1 LGDEQR
7 DTVNGPLRQGES
19 DANRPVAMG
28 RAADM
33 ESGRESVDVSVVLPC
48 LNEGETVAIC
58 VRKARQWFESAR
70 LRGEVIVVD
79 NGSTDRSREEAQG
92 AGARVIDEPRRG
104 YGAAHRRGFAEAR
117 GNIIVMADADDTY
130 DLSDLSAL
138 IEPLGRGYDMVVGNR
153 LKTLSP
159 GSMTWSHRFIGT
171 PLLTA
176 LLSLFSGSRLGDSQ
190 CGLRAFTREAYER
203 LDLRSP
209 GMELASEMILK
220 GARKGLRMTE
230 VPIPYHPRVAESK
243 LSTFRDGWRHLRFLL
258 LHTPTYAFFLPGV
271 VLFLIGL
278 LSLGITLATTG
289 GIRIGS
295 LDWQPLF
302 AGGILLAIGSNSL
315 ILGVATSLYAESK
328 GIVAEGRLIQFYRD
342 HLSLERVLFFGVAL
356 LFMGGALDAY
366 IFYEWL
372 RHGEAAP
379 NVAGIAAAA
388 QSCLIIGAN
397 VCLGGFLAALIDIE

>member
-1 LGDEQR
+1 MSLEKADKPSEVPEDPAPGTR
-7 DTVNGPLRQGES
+7 H
-19 DANRPVAMG
+19 DASAVSPEGA
-28 RAADM
+28 
-33 ESGRESVDVSVVLPC
+33 VDISVVLPC
-48 LNEGETVAIC
+48 LNEEQTVATC
-58 VRKARQWFESAR
+58 VLKARQWFEAAR

-79 NGSTDRSREEAQG
+79 NGSSDRSREMARE

-117 GNIIVMADADDTY
+117 GRIIVMADADDTY
-130 DLSDLSAL
+130 DLSDLGAL
-138 IEPLGRGYDMVVGNR
+138 IEPLSRGYDMVVGNR

-203 LDLRSP
+203 LDLKSP

-271 VLFLIGL
+271 ALFLTGL
-278 LSLGITLATTG
+278 LSLGITLARTG

-302 AGGILLAIGSNSL
+302 AGGILLAIGSNAL

-342 HLSLERVLFFGVAL
+342 HLSLERVLLFGIAL
-356 LFMGGALDAY
+356 LLVGGGLDAY

-372 RHGEAAP
+372 RHGEVAP
-379 NVAGIAAAA
+379 NVAGIAAVA

>member
-1 LGDEQR
+1 MSLERTDE
-7 DTVNGPLRQGES
+7 PPE
-19 DANRPVAMG
+19 APEEPRPVTERDAPAG
-28 RAADM
+28 
-33 ESGRESVDVSVVLPC
+33 GVDISLVLPC
-48 LNEGETVAIC
+48 LNEEKTVAAC
-58 VRKARQWFESAR
+58 VGKARRWFESAR

-79 NGSTDRSREEAQG
+79 NGSADRSRERARE
-92 AGARVIDEPRRG
+92 AGARVVDEPTRG
-104 YGAAHRRGFAEAR
+104 YGAAHQRGFAEAR
-117 GNIIVMADADDTY
+117 GRIIVMADADDTY
-130 DLSDLSAL
+130 DLSDLGPL
-138 IEPLGRGYDMVVGNR
+138 IEPLSRGYDMVVGNR

-176 LLSLFSGSRLGDSQ
+176 LLGLFSGSRLGDSQ
-190 CGLRAFTREAYER
+190 CGLRAFTREACER
-203 LDLRSP
+203 ISP
-209 GMELASEMILK
+209 KSAGMELASEMILK
-220 GARKGLRMTE
+220 GARRGLRMTE

-271 VLFLIGL
+271 VLSLIGL
-278 LSLGITLATTG
+278 LSLAVTLARAG

-302 AGGILLAIGSNSL
+302 AGGVLLAIGSNAL

-342 HLSLERVLFFGVAL
+342 HLSLERVLLFGAAL
-356 LFMGGALDAY
+356 LLVGGVLDTY

-372 RHGEAAP
+372 RYGEAAP
-379 NVAGIAAAA
+379 NVVGIAAVA

>member
-1 LGDEQR
+1 M
-7 DTVNGPLRQGES
+7 NGEL
-19 DANRPVAMG
+19 
-28 RAADM
+28 
-33 ESGRESVDVSVVLPC
+33 DVSVVLPC
-48 LNEGETVAIC
+48 LNEEQTVATC
-58 VRKARQWFESAR
+58 VLKARRWFEAAR

-79 NGSTDRSREEAQG
+79 NGSTDSSRERARE
-92 AGARVIDEPRRG
+92 AGARLIDEPRRG

-117 GNIIVMADADDTY
+117 GRIIVMADADDTY
-130 DLSDLSAL
+130 DLSNLGAL
-138 IEPLGRGYDMVVGNR
+138 VEPLSQGYDMVVGNR

-203 LDLRSP
+203 LDLKSP

-271 VLFLIGL
+271 ALFLTGL
-278 LSLGITLATTG
+278 LSLGITLARTG

-302 AGGILLAIGSNSL
+302 AGGILLAIGSNAL

-342 HLSLERVLFFGVAL
+342 HLSLERVLLFGIAL
-356 LFMGGALDAY
+356 LLVGGGLDAY

-372 RHGEAAP
+372 RHGEVAP
-379 NVAGIAAAA
+379 NIAGIAAVA

>member
-1 LGDEQR
+1 
-7 DTVNGPLRQGES
+7 
-19 DANRPVAMG
+19 MG
-28 RAADM
+28 IEEAEKQPEASTNPP
-33 ESGRESVDVSVVLPC
+33 EGTIDVSVVLPC
-48 LNEGETVAIC
+48 LNEEQTVATC
-58 VRKARQWFESAR
+58 VLKARQWFESAR

-79 NGSTDRSREEAQG
+79 NGSTDRSRERARE
-92 AGARVIDEPRRG
+92 AGARLIDEPRRG
-104 YGAAHRRGFAEAR
+104 YGAAHLRGFAEAR
-117 GNIIVMADADDTY
+117 GRVIVMADADDTY
-130 DLSDLSAL
+130 DLSDLGPL
-138 IEPLGRGYDMVVGNR
+138 IEPLSRGYDMVVGNR

-171 PLLTA
+171 PALTA

-203 LDLRSP
+203 ISP
-209 GMELASEMILK
+209 KSAGMELASEMILK

-258 LHTPTYAFFLPGV
+258 LHTPTYAFFFPGV
-271 VLFLIGL
+271 ALFLIGL
-278 LSLGITLATTG
+278 LSLGVTLARAG

-328 GIVAEGRLIQFYRD
+328 GIIGEGRLIQFYRD
-342 HLSLERVLFFGVAL
+342 HLSLERVLLFGVAL
-356 LFMGGALDAY
+356 LLVGGGLDVY

-379 NVAGIAAAA
+379 NVAGIAAVA

>member
-1 LGDEQR
+1 
-7 DTVNGPLRQGES
+7 
-19 DANRPVAMG
+19 
-28 RAADM
+28 
-33 ESGRESVDVSVVLPC
+33 
-48 LNEGETVAIC
+48 
-58 VRKARQWFESAR
+58 
-70 LRGEVIVVD
+70 
-79 NGSTDRSREEAQG
+79 
-92 AGARVIDEPRRG
+92 
-104 YGAAHRRGFAEAR
+104 
-117 GNIIVMADADDTY
+117 
-130 DLSDLSAL
+130 
-138 IEPLGRGYDMVVGNR
+138 MVVGNR

-171 PLLTA
+171 PALTA

-203 LDLRSP
+203 ISP
-209 GMELASEMILK
+209 KSAGMELASEMILK

-278 LSLGITLATTG
+278 LSLGVTLARAG

-302 AGGILLAIGSNSL
+302 AGGILLVIGSNAL

-328 GIVAEGRLIQFYRD
+328 GIIGEGRLIQFYRD
-342 HLSLERVLFFGVAL
+342 HLSLERVLLFGVAL
-356 LFMGGALDAY
+356 LLVGGGLDVY

-379 NVAGIAAAA
+379 NIAGIAAIA